1 VAQGAV
7 PVHGVRRGGRE
18 EGGEGGA
25 AVPGLLGARAPRA
38 RRLAAAVAVRE
49 VREVREARGA
59 PRARRCRL
67 PNAQVG
73 SRETGPASRRDRSPG
88 HGRCSTCQGS
98 RPVKSFELVVEIFS
112 FNCLL
117 DRI

>member
-1 VAQGAV
+1 MAQGAV

-38 RRLAAAVAVRE
+38 RRLAGAVAVRE
-49 VREVREARGA
+49 VREARGV

-67 PNAQVG
+67 PNARVG
-73 SRETGPASRRDRSPG
+73 YRETGPASRRDRSPG
-88 HGRCSTCQGS
+88 HGRCSTRQGS
-98 RPVKSFELVVEIFS
+98 RLVKSFELAVEIFS